1 MVWSLWRHQQVI
13 VTSTAEHKRSEWDTG
28 LMSEDRRFYRHWWI
42 CYAHVYAITQV
53 LFWCL
58 FIYQTYRERINGPP
72 LECVYYSTYFQ
83 STWKILLI
91 LVEINSNY
99 RLIWMLVPFSWN
111 EKHHFFRYLV
121 HANLYNLIPLQIHRE
136 FIGHRWPHDYAYID
150 LYVNS
155 LCSSMDG
162 SCISMFVFIYSMVN
176 RVWWVIKQKNSLT
189 HVPCRITV
197 TYVTQFIGCVNL
209 QAVYTY
215 HVYIINCLMQC
226 RCTCRIND
234 NIHIDMRNLWK

>member
-58 FIYQTYRERINGPP
+58 SIYQTYRERINGPP
-72 LECVYYSTYFQ
+72 LECLYYSTYFQ
-83 STWKILLI
+83 STWKIWLI

-121 HANLYNLIPLQIHRE
+121 HANLYSLIPLQIHRPPMTAWLC
-136 FIGHRWPHDYAYID
+136 IYWYICKQLMLEYGRQLHINVC
-150 LYVNS
+150 LYIFH
-155 LCSSMDG
+155 G
-162 SCISMFVFIYSMVN
+162 KSCMMSNQIEKIAWRMYMA
-176 RVWWVIKQKNSLT
+176 
-189 HVPCRITV
+189 HVA
-197 TYVTQFIGCVNL
+197 L
-209 QAVYTY
+209 
-215 HVYIINCLMQC
+215 L
-226 RCTCRIND
+226 
-234 NIHIDMRNLWK
+234 